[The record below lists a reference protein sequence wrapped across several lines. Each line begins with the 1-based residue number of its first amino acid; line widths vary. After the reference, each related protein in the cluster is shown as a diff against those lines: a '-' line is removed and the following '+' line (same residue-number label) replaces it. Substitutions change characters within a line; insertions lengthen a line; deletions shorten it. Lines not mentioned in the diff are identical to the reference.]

1 MKVSEYYKR
10 FPDESACK
18 QIMKIVREKEGVIC
32 KKCGGEEYYW
42 KNDKECFECKICKF
56 RTSLRSGTIMENSNL
71 PVNYWL
77 FVIFLF
83 EITENAIPALELQKT
98 FGNKRY
104 EPIWL
109 MCKKI
114 KNTPKKDNFSY
125 ELSKHIKVWEAIQEE
140 K

>member
-1 MKVSEYYKR
+1 
-10 FPDESACK
+10 
-18 QIMKIVREKEGVIC
+18 
-32 KKCGGEEYYW
+32 
-42 KNDKECFECKICKF
+42 
-56 RTSLRSGTIMENSNL
+56 MENSNL

-77 FVIFLF
+77 LTIFLF
-83 EITENAIPALELQKT
+83 EIKEKAIPALELQKA

-114 KNTPKKDNFSY
+114 KNTPKKNNFSY